1 MSGKQE
7 ADAFGGKM
15 WLLVL
20 GAGASMGPPAELPAF
35 VPVRDAILRALGWLR
50 VPGGYERPTPLGGR
64 MWPPLTSHRLLD
76 RDAPAEVVFGTLA
89 RFGVPFAQQLADVLS
104 NADRYNAV
112 HLIAARVLAS
122 GGTVWTPNVDRLVEL
137 ACEQP
142 PRCLVMSARDD
153 ETGVDRGAER
163 TGDGTGWLVK
173 FHGDVGQPDTL
184 AFTDLQL
191 CAPFPARAV
200 EALSTHADGKNLIFY
215 GYRGADADLRPVIGK
230 AIERASAALWFE
242 PDKANQLRIQETFD
256 DPKVTILPDIDDGS
270 RPAFAKNAEVFIEY
284 AARHGLVTPA
294 DGVLV
299 EQLKSARA
307 DVPVS
312 FWFPSVPAIVHARL
326 VERFGRATEVQASL
340 VAARRADLLRLPPR
354 MVGSHLRWW
363 AGDQLRQSGS
373 LPHAVVLNTGAHP
386 HAIAWLPPPLRRYA
400 VRKTCEALLPAGR
413 SEQLSRLAKA
423 SLTWRADSD
432 HVGRGLDY
440 YYLGHALR
448 NAGAFTEAVRAQQ
461 QAQDALLGRKD
472 ADTERAAGV
481 FLETGMLALGQGRLA
496 DARRSAQDLVE
507 ARGQYAIGRW
517 SGWGHWLFAMSYL
530 YECGLAQPEAAA
542 DLVAR
547 ALREIRS
554 ARLDFRD
561 AGTAAGE
568 EDVFIASLLAYRV
581 RLALGQVD
589 AENAD
594 PDRPLPDAPTPPVVK
609 GNRAKRDILLLKAD
623 CRIAL
628 GHVDIACSLIDQA
641 LAGGASPLSVSVG
654 ELAQAVLSGDT
665 RLLATT
671 RDRAA
676 AAGRAWQAAVAD
688 LCLLPGSRLAPDS
701 DILKLQELGQ
711 PPVLWLLT

>member
-1 MSGKQE
+1 
-7 ADAFGGKM
+7 
-15 WLLVL
+15 
-20 GAGASMGPPAELPAF
+20 
-35 VPVRDAILRALGWLR
+35 
-50 VPGGYERPTPLGGR
+50 
-64 MWPPLTSHRLLD
+64 
-76 RDAPAEVVFGTLA
+76 
-89 RFGVPFAQQLADVLS
+89 
-104 NADRYNAV
+104 
-112 HLIAARVLAS
+112 
-122 GGTVWTPNVDRLVEL
+122 
-137 ACEQP
+137 
-142 PRCLVMSARDD
+142 
-153 ETGVDRGAER
+153 
-163 TGDGTGWLVK
+163 
-173 FHGDVGQPDTL
+173 
-184 AFTDLQL
+184 
-191 CAPFPARAV
+191 
-200 EALSTHADGKNLIFY
+200 
-215 GYRGADADLRPVIGK
+215 
-230 AIERASAALWFE
+230 
-242 PDKANQLRIQETFD
+242 
-256 DPKVTILPDIDDGS
+256 
-270 RPAFAKNAEVFIEY
+270 
-284 AARHGLVTPA
+284 
-294 DGVLV
+294 
-299 EQLKSARA
+299 
-307 DVPVS
+307 
-312 FWFPSVPAIVHARL
+312 
-326 VERFGRATEVQASL
+326 
-340 VAARRADLLRLPPR
+340 
-354 MVGSHLRWW
+354 
-363 AGDQLRQSGS
+363 
-373 LPHAVVLNTGAHP
+373 
-386 HAIAWLPPPLRRYA
+386 
-400 VRKTCEALLPAGR
+400 
-413 SEQLSRLAKA
+413 LAKA